1 MYNRRALNNLFF
13 KSFLFFMER
22 KHLIFTEEHIFY
34 SLISDEKIKEL
45 LSLCTLDF
53 YSFDKILEEFFKQLP
68 LRDSDILDYLFKI
81 NDLYQEI
88 IDTIFYYKKPYRL
101 QEKDL
106 LWVLIRK
113 RKNTILDTL
122 LKSGFNLTIF
132 DKMIEVYD
140 YLGSDLNLGS
150 LENERLGSVDF
161 SIKDINGD
169 EGLGIFE
176 EDYFKLEQNDDSL
189 GNSNFVEY
197 FLVNVTVSLDPC
209 LKKNPLIGRE
219 KELFKLIQ
227 VMLRRHKSNLIVF
240 GEPGVGKTIL
250 LQGLAYVIKVG
261 QVPQELIGYEVYSL
275 DIGRLISG
283 TRYRGDLEDRVNKIL
298 DFLYLKKKVILFID
312 EIHMIVGAG
321 ATSFSNM
328 DVSNLLKPILTL
340 GRVKFIG
347 ATTKY
352 EYQKFFLKDKALMRR
367 FHSIELR
374 EPSFEDAY
382 LILKGTK
389 EQYEK
394 HHNVEYTDEA
404 LWASISM
411 SKYIKD
417 RFLPDKAFDL
427 LDDLGAQF
435 KLEGNRKVITG
446 DDMRDFVKSMIGSNI
461 FNFDDYDNE
470 LLINLE
476 SKIREHMIIDEELLS
491 DLILNIKL
499 LRIRFLLKNN
509 TLGIF
514 ILMGSS
520 DINKS
525 KLVSILSEEL
535 KLPKLTLGMSE
546 YGDFDGI
553 NRLIGPVYGAE
564 FYDEPTKFFKFLSK
578 SSSSIIFLA
587 DFDKSPKRVI
597 EFFFEGFNTG
607 KLFDNFGRGVS
618 LSDSIIIIDINVEHG
633 ELNGIGFKNETVDSR
648 NLLEKRF
655 SSRFLDLVDHIFF
668 FRPLDGS
675 DFKRAIIEEMNN
687 FVKILKAEKIYV
699 CFDESVIN
707 YLKDKTYKSG
717 GFGIKGVRKVVV
729 KEIGSLLIND
739 MILKRFKEN
748 DKVRVYLD
756 ETIKYELL

>member
-1 MYNRRALNNLFF
+1 
-13 KSFLFFMER
+13 MER

-53 YSFDKILEEFFKQLP
+53 YSFDKILEKFFKQLP

-106 LWVLIRK
+106 LWVLVKK
-113 RKNTILDTL
+113 RKNTILDAL

-150 LENERLGSVDF
+150 LENERLDSVDF

-189 GNSNFVEY
+189 GNNNSVEY
-197 FLVNVTVSLDPC
+197 FLVNVTASLDPC
-209 LKKNPLIGRE
+209 LKKNPLIGRG

-227 VMLRRHKSNLIVF
+227 IMLRRHKSNLIVF

-261 QVPQELIGYEVYSL
+261 QVPQELRGYEVYSL

-298 DFLYLKKKVILFID
+298 DFLYFKKKVILFID

-352 EYQKFFLKDKALMRR
+352 EYQKFFLRDKALMRR

-427 LDDLGAQF
+427 LDDLGAKF
-435 KLEGNRKVITG
+435 KLEGNKKVITG

-525 KLVSILSEEL
+525 KLASILSEEL
-535 KLPKLTLGMSE
+535 KLPKFTLGMSE

-578 SSSSIIFLA
+578 TSSSIIFLA

-597 EFFFEGFNTG
+597 DFFFEGFKTG
-607 KLFDNFGRGVS
+607 KLFDNFGRDVS
-618 LSDSIIIIDINVEHG
+618 LSDSIIIIDINVDHG
-633 ELNGIGFKNETVDSR
+633 ELNGIGFKNETVNSR

-668 FRPLDGS
+668 FRPVNES

-687 FVKILKAEKIYV
+687 FVKIFKAEKVYV
-699 CFDESVIN
+699 CFEESVIN

-717 GFGIKGVRKVVV
+717 FGINSVRKVVI
-729 KEIGSLLIND
+729 KELGSLLVND

>member
-176 EDYFKLEQNDDSL
+176 EDYFKLDQNDDSL

-298 DFLYLKKKVILFID
+298 DFLYFKKKVILFID

-427 LDDLGAQF
+427 LDDLGAKF

-476 SKIREHMIIDEELLS
+476 SKIREHMIIDEKLLS

-587 DFDKSPKRVI
+587 DFDKSSKRVI
-597 EFFFEGFNTG
+597 DFFFEGFNTG

-633 ELNGIGFKNETVDSR
+633 ELNGIGFKNETVNSR

-687 FVKILKAEKIYV
+687 FVKILKAEKVYV
-699 CFDESVIN
+699 CFEESVIN
-707 YLKDKTYKSG
+707 YLKDKAYES

-729 KEIGSLLIND
+729 REIGSLLVND

-756 ETIKYELL
+756 KTIKYELL

>member
-176 EDYFKLEQNDDSL
+176 EDYFKLDQNDDSL

-394 HHNVEYTDEA
+394 HHNVKYTDEA

-427 LDDLGAQF
+427 LDDLGAKF

-476 SKIREHMIIDEELLS
+476 SKIREHMIIDEKLLS

-546 YGDFDGI
+546 YSDFDGI

-597 EFFFEGFNTG
+597 DFFFEGFNTG

-633 ELNGIGFKNETVDSR
+633 ELNGIGFKNETVNSR

-687 FVKILKAEKIYV
+687 FVKILKAEKVYV
-699 CFDESVIN
+699 CFEESVIN
-707 YLKDKTYKSG
+707 YLKDKTYKS

-729 KEIGSLLIND
+729 KEIGSLLVND

-756 ETIKYELL
+756 KTIKYELL

>member
-113 RKNTILDTL
+113 RKNTILDAL

-150 LENERLGSVDF
+150 LENERLGSFDF

-275 DIGRLISG
+275 DIGKLISG

-298 DFLYLKKKVILFID
+298 DFLYFKKKVILFID

-427 LDDLGAQF
+427 LDDLGAKF

-597 EFFFEGFNTG
+597 DFFFEGFNTG

-618 LSDSIIIIDINVEHG
+618 LSDSIIIMDINVEHG
-633 ELNGIGFKNETVDSR
+633 ELNGIGFKNETVNSR

-687 FVKILKAEKIYV
+687 FVKILKAEKVYV
-699 CFDESVIN
+699 CFEESVIN
-707 YLKDKTYKSG
+707 YLKDKTYKS

-729 KEIGSLLIND
+729 KEIGSLLVND

-756 ETIKYELL
+756 ETIQYELL

>member
-113 RKNTILDTL
+113 RKNTILDAL

-150 LENERLGSVDF
+150 LENERLGSFDF

-298 DFLYLKKKVILFID
+298 DFLYFKKKVILFID

-427 LDDLGAQF
+427 LDDLGAKF

-597 EFFFEGFNTG
+597 DFFFEGFNTG

-618 LSDSIIIIDINVEHG
+618 LSDSIIIMDINVEHG
-633 ELNGIGFKNETVDSR
+633 ELNGIGFKNETVNSR

-687 FVKILKAEKIYV
+687 FVKILKAEKVYV
-699 CFDESVIN
+699 CFEESVIN
-707 YLKDKTYKSG
+707 YLKDKTYKS

-729 KEIGSLLIND
+729 KEIGSLLVND

-756 ETIKYELL
+756 ETIQYELL